1 MTQEKKEVFLVA
13 FGNAKRGV
21 KQEKGD
27 VKRKGE
33 LVKGDVQRKRENV
46 EEENVEELVNNIMF

>member
-27 VKRKGE
+27 VQGKS
-33 LVKGDVQRKRENV
+33 VKGDVQRKRENV
-46 EEENVEELVNNIMF
+46 EERNAVELVNN